1 MKYSI
6 SLSSKFKKEAKQ
18 LSQEDKTLAM
28 EIINRLANDEVLEEK
43 YWDHKL
49 QGKLKDFRDC
59 HIKPDLVLIY
69 YKEEKKLVLT
79 ALRIGSHSELYNK

>member
-6 SLSSKFKKEAKQ
+6 SLSSKFKKEAKK

-28 EIINRLANDEVLEEK
+28 EIINRLANDDVLEEK
-43 YWDHKL
+43 YCDHKL